1 MKKWNLIIDV
11 AACNNC
17 NNCFLA
23 VKDEHVG
30 NDFPGYAAP
39 QPKHGHHWLEMK
51 RAEHGRAPIVDIV
64 NVPTLCNH
72 CDDAPCVRVGHG
84 AVKKR
89 DDGIVIIDPVKAKGR
104 RDLVDACPYGA
115 VWWNEELQ
123 LPQHWIFDAH
133 LLDRGW
139 KEPRC
144 TQACPT
150 GAMRAIKVD
159 DAEMQALARGEG
171 LEVMAP
177 ELGAKPRV
185 YYRNLHRYNKWFIA
199 GSVAVIKDGVEDCL
213 ENASVRCYRDGA
225 LVGETH
231 SDNYG
236 EFRLGKLPA
245 IQASYRVQI
254 SHPGYNDVKVEL
266 LLNGSHTMEN
276 FVLLPIE
283 RQQLETE
290 TL

>member
-11 AACNNC
+11 ARCNNC

-23 VKDEHVG
+23 VKDEHVD
-30 NDFPGYAAP
+30 NAFPGYAAP

-51 RAEHGRAPIVDIV
+51 RAEHGRPPLVDIV
-64 NVPTLCNH
+64 NVPTMCNH
-72 CDDAPCVRVGHG
+72 CDDAPCVKAGQG
-84 AVKKR
+84 AVTKR

-104 RDLVDACPYGA
+104 RDLVDACPYKA

-133 LLDRGW
+133 LLDKGW

-144 TQACPT
+144 TQSCPT
-150 GAMRAIKVD
+150 EAMRVVKLD
-159 DAEMQALARGEG
+159 DGEMTALAGQEG

-177 ELGAKPRV
+177 ELGTKPRI
-185 YYRNLHRYNKWFIA
+185 YYRNLHRYNKWFVA
-199 GSVAVIKDGVEDCL
+199 GSVSAIDNGVEDCV
-213 ENASVRCYRDGA
+213 EGATVRLLKDGQ

-236 EFRLGKLPA
+236 EFRIGKLPQVA
-245 IQASYRVQI
+245 ASYRLEICHPRYATVTTEVAVQ
-254 SHPGYNDVKVEL
+254 
-266 LLNGSHTMEN
+266 GSVTLDN
-276 FVLLPIE
+276 RVLSA
-283 RQQLETE
+283 
-290 TL
+290 